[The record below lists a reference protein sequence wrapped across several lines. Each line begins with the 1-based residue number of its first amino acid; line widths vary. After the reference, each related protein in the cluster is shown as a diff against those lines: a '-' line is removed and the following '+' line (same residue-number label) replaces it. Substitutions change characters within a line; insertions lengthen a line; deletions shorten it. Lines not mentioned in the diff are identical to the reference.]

1 MTGGLQLVLAALLAG
16 TASEL
21 TLQDDLGRTLTLA
34 APAARVVSLAPGITE
49 SLFAIGAGEELVGV
63 TSYCTYP
70 REAREKRSVG
80 GMISPSVEAITALSP
95 DLVLAT
101 VEGNLRDD
109 VLALERI
116 GIPVFITN
124 PRNLEG
130 IRRSI
135 TQLGI
140 LTGHRLEAQR
150 LTATLRERE
159 DSLRRTAARPPVR
172 TLLILALHP
181 LVVVGGG
188 TFLDDL
194 LGAAGAKNLGNES
207 AGSYPT
213 ISRESVAV
221 GDPEVLILLSDAAAD
236 TSTLLEQY
244 PEWRRLSAVRNGR
257 LVILDADLLSRP
269 GPRALEGLALLHSI
283 LRSARQ

>member
-1 MTGGLQLVLAALLAG
+1 MTGGLPLVLAALLAG
-16 TASEL
+16 AASEL
-21 TLQDDLGRTLTLA
+21 TLQDDLGRTLKLA
-34 APAARVVSLAPGITE
+34 APASRVVSLAPGITE

-63 TSYCTYP
+63 TTYCTYP
-70 REAREKRSVG
+70 PEARQKRSVG
-80 GMISPSVEAITALSP
+80 EMLSPSVEAITALSP
-95 DLVLAT
+95 DLVVAT

-124 PRNLEG
+124 PRSLEG

-140 LTGHRLEAQR
+140 LTGHRQEAQR
-150 LTATLRERE
+150 LTADLKRRE
-159 DSLRRTAARPPVR
+159 DSLRHEASTPPVR
-172 TLLILALHP
+172 TLLILALRP

-194 LGAAGAKNLGNES
+194 LSAAGAENLGAES

-221 GDPEVLILLSDAAAD
+221 GDPEVLVLLSDAAAD

-244 PEWRRLSAVRNGR
+244 PEWRRLSAVRHDR
-257 LVILDADLLSRP
+257 LVILDADLLARP
-269 GPRALEGLALLHSI
+269 GPRALEGLALLHSV